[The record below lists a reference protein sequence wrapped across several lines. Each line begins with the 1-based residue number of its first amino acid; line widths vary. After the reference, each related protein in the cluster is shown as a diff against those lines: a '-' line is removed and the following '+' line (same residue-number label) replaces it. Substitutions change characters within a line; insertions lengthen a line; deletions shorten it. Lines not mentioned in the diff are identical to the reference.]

1 VEDEMEVHT
10 GKESSQ
16 KEGLWLSVV
25 VSAVTGQPLV

>member
-1 VEDEMEVHT
+1 MEDHICEKSLE
-10 GKESSQ
+10 